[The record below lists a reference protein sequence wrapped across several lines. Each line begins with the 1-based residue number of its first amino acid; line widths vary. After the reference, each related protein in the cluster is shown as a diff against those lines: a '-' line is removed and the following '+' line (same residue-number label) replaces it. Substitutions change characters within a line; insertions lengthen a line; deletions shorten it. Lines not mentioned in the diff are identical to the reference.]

1 MLPSNRRNSS
11 KLRHLFGFSRGFFN
25 LKQARQK
32 SRVVVNDAI
41 CNQSTAFA
49 PDQLFTF
56 SLESQGA
63 VIGIGNCSA
72 QLMIAFSTI
81 HSLLDILPQGQQ
93 LNIVK
98 EVERTKNT

>member
-1 MLPSNRRNSS
+1 MGAGGSKNSNLPW
-11 KLRHLFGFSRGFFN
+11 KLICC
-25 LKQARQK
+25 QAIGETRP

-41 CNQSTAFA
+41 CNQSTAFD

-56 SLESQGA
+56 SLEPQGA

-93 LNIVK
+93 IDIVK
-98 EVERTKNT
+98 EVERTENT